1 MCGSLTQRDLHTFFV
16 SSHLVSL
23 TTYLHIIHHVGRA
36 LFGWWRSF
44 SLSAQKEARAENTND
59 ENNAREEEGRKTNGR
74 NPGVE
79 RVERLVRLNVEK
91 HLMRKMNAMT
101 TTSPMT
107 RLRAE
112 RETLVLVVLGRR
124 RQCSEKKWKSV

>member
-44 SLSAQKEARAENTND
+44 SLRAKEARAENTND
-59 ENNAREEEGRKTNGR
+59 ENNAREEE
-74 NPGVE
+74 E
-79 RVERLVRLNVEK
+79 EED
-91 HLMRKMNAMT
+91 
-101 TTSPMT
+101 
-107 RLRAE
+107 E
-112 RETLVLVVLGRR
+112 RETSGRAPR
-124 RQCSEKKWKSV
+124 RKAGPKSERGGKASGSW

>member
-44 SLSAQKEARAENTND
+44 SLRAKEARAENTND
-59 ENNAREEEGRKTNGR
+59 ENNAREEE
-74 NPGVE
+74 E
-79 RVERLVRLNVEK
+79 ED
-91 HLMRKMNAMT
+91 
-101 TTSPMT
+101 
-107 RLRAE
+107 E
-112 RETLVLVVLGRR
+112 REKSGRAR
-124 RQCSEKKWKSV
+124 RKAGPRRGKAPDEEDECDDDDIPQ

>member
-44 SLSAQKEARAENTND
+44 SLRAKEARAENTTTTLDDDEKND
-59 ENNAREEEGRKTNGR
+59 ENNAREKSGRARRKAGPRRGKAPDEEDECDDDDI
-74 NPGVE
+74 P
-79 RVERLVRLNVEK
+79 
-91 HLMRKMNAMT
+91 
-101 TTSPMT
+101 
-107 RLRAE
+107 
-112 RETLVLVVLGRR
+112 
-124 RQCSEKKWKSV
+124 Q